1 MAKSGFPALLIAVVT
16 LIIAAVHSSDHIAIR
31 FPESLS
37 TENYVALTPNMTT
50 TQTGLTICGWLK
62 KSREEVGS
70 YAVTGAGA
78 WFNYGVMRQTSAHSS
93 EILLMDSM
101 REVRFKG
108 T

>member
-101 REVRFKG
+101 REVRFKR